1 MVYVFIPLNMILRFA
16 EDYRKIVVNMKYEL
30 VLSRLRTDKL
40 QKKSESESYT
50 EKTEKKTIPVIPN
63 RTPKKIKRL
72 GKPWFTP
79 ERGTFTDYSMVLVK
93 DKEMENSIMRKPTRP
108 LM

>member
-1 MVYVFIPLNMILRFA
+1 MILGFA
-16 EDYRKIVVNMKYEL
+16 EDYQKIVVNMKHEL

-50 EKTEKKTIPVIPN
+50 EETERKTIPVVSN
-63 RTPKKIKRL
+63 RTPRKRKRL

-79 ERGTFTDYSMVLVK
+79 ERGTSTDCSMVLVK
-93 DKEMENSIMRKPTRP
+93 DKEMENFIMRKPTRP
-108 LM
+108 LL